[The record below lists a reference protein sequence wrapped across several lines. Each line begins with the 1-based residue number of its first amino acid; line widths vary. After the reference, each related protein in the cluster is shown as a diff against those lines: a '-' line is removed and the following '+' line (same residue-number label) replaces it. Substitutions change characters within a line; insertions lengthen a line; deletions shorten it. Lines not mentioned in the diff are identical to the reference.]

1 MAAEF
6 GDRELDV
13 MGVLWAMG
21 SATVAEVRDRLP
33 AELAYTTVLTI
44 LRNLEAKGF
53 VRHEGEGKAHRYFP
67 LVARKTAGR
76 SAVARLVEK
85 MFGGDPAMLVSH
97 LVSDHAL
104 SADDLRKLHATLGE
118 RLADEAAESVDPAES
133 SAAPRKSARTT
144 RRRRGGEAP

>member
-6 GDRELDV
+6 GERELDV
-13 MGVLWAMG
+13 MGVLWATG
-21 SATVAEVRDRLP
+21 SATVAEVREQLP
-33 AELAYTTVLTI
+33 ADLAYTTVLTI

-76 SAVARLVEK
+76 SAVARLIDK

-97 LVSDHAL
+97 LVSDHPL
-104 SADDLRKLHATLGE
+104 SAEDIRKLHATLGE
-118 RLADEAAESVDPAES
+118 RLAGETPNPPRT
-133 SAAPRKSARTT
+133 SAKTT
-144 RRRRGGEAP
+144 RRRRGGETA

>member
-1 MAAEF
+1 MSAEF

-13 MGVLWAMG
+13 MGVLWTTG

-33 AELAYTTVLTI
+33 ADLAYTTVLTI

-76 SAVARLVEK
+76 SAVARLIEK

-97 LVSDHAL
+97 LVSDHPL
-104 SADDLRKLHATLGE
+104 SEDELRKLHAALGE
-118 RLADEAAESVDPAES
+118 RIAEETPD
-133 SAAPRKSARTT
+133 APRKSASTT
-144 RRRRGGEAP
+144 RRRREGGKS

>member
-6 GDRELDV
+6 GERELDV
-13 MGVLWAMG
+13 MGVLWATG
-21 SATVAEVRDRLP
+21 SATVAPVRELLP
-33 AELAYTTVLTI
+33 ADLAYTTVLTI

-76 SAVARLVEK
+76 SAVARLIDK

-97 LVSDHAL
+97 LVSDHPL
-104 SADDLRKLHATLGE
+104 SSEELRKLHATLGE
-118 RLADEAAESVDPAES
+118 RLADESPDTPRT
-133 SAAPRKSARTT
+133 SAKTT
-144 RRRRGGEAP
+144 RRRRGGETP

>member
-1 MAAEF
+1 MAGEF

-13 MGVLWAMG
+13 MGVLWETG

-33 AELAYTTVLTI
+33 ADLAYTTVLTI

-67 LVARKTAGR
+67 RVARQAAGR

-85 MFGGDPAMLVSH
+85 MFGGDPALLVSH
-97 LVSDHAL
+97 LVSDHPL
-104 SADDLRKLHATLGE
+104 SADELRKLHATLAE
-118 RLADEAAESVDPAES
+118 RLADEPPPAEP
-133 SAAPRKSARTT
+133 ATKPKSAK
-144 RRRRGGEAP
+144 RRKGGH

>member
-1 MAAEF
+1 MGAEF

-13 MGVLWAMG
+13 MGVLWETG

-33 AELAYTTVLTI
+33 ADLAYTTVLTI

-67 LVARKTAGR
+67 RVARRAAGK
-76 SAVARLVEK
+76 SAVARLIDK

-97 LVSDHAL
+97 LVSDHPL
-104 SADDLRKLHATLGE
+104 SADELRKLQAALGE
-118 RLADEAAESVDPAES
+118 RIADTGGETPSAPAR
-133 SAAPRKSARTT
+133 A
-144 RRRRGGEAP
+144 RRRRGGGSR